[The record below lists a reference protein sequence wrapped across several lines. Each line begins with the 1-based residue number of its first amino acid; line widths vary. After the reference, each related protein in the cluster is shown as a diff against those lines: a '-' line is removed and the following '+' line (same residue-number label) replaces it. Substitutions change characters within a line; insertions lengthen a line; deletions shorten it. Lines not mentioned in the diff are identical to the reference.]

1 MVTFVQG
8 LLIGGG
14 IGLVLTPV
22 IVFLFF
28 TFKNAVDRR
37 KIKRMIKKGQFLIP
51 LEETD
56 YNSKVW
62 AKEINIKEQT
72 KSLEFLNDKIFHKHI
87 EK

>member
-62 AKEINIKEQT
+62 AKEINLDEQ
-72 KSLEFLNDKIFHKHI
+72 KPLLRNLNSKIFDKHQ
-87 EK
+87 K